1 MDYYGDQFKWFVGV
15 VQGRSPDF
23 ESHVKVRIFGI
34 HHIYD
39 QENVSNDDL
48 PDALVTMPT
57 IGGHVTSGYSSHD
70 LSAGA
75 WVYGFFADGNMCEK
89 PVIIGVFPGGISS
102 NDSYPSPDSGDS
114 FGTPSSPDG
123 TTVPTDASIP
133 TSIPGGNNGEKIYN
147 YFYDKLKNSGD
158 FTGDLHIVTSTM
170 VGNFITESS
179 LNPNAVNRGEGAVGI
194 AQWRLDRRRALERF
208 SGVGRGVIPPLEK
221 QIAFVWHELH
231 NQSEGRAA
239 RPALFSART
248 IEEASKA
255 MTIYEGN
262 AARRYSRA
270 RGYWVDTSRQEYR
283 KIVTNSYAAS
293 GRLKYTGRPVPTMN
307 NSGYAPGARP
317 EE

>member
-1 MDYYGDQFKWFVGV
+1 MMDYYGDQFKWFIGV

-39 QENVSNDDL
+39 QENLSNDDL

-57 IGGHVTSGYSSHD
+57 IGGHVSSGYSSHD
-70 LSAGA
+70 LSAGT

-102 NDSYPSPDSGDS
+102 NDSYPSSSNES
-114 FGTPSSPDG
+114 FNDGESFDTAIPS
-123 TTVPTDASIP
+123 
-133 TSIPGGNNGEKIYN
+133 SIPGGNNAEKIYN

-158 FTGDLHIVTSTM
+158 FTGDLHIVTATM

-208 SGVGRGVIPPLEK
+208 SGVGSGVIPPFEK

-283 KIVTNSYAAS
+283 KIVKNSYAAS
-293 GRLKYTGRPVPTMN
+293 GRLKYTGQPVPTMN
-307 NSGYAPGARP
+307 NSGYVPGARP